1 MSKLSKEDLTLW
13 NLYKAKFKNITK
25 KSDFTELK
33 NIDYSKKKKF
43 LLSDRKDFTINE
55 NALKLL
61 KKKKIQIEA
70 YIDLH
75 GLNQIKAK
83 EKVKNFIKN
92 CFFHKIRH
100 ILIITGKGQNNKG
113 VLKIGAP
120 KWLTEEDTSK
130 FIIGFT
136 TMPQKFGGEG
146 AIYVKIKNMEKYLN
160 N

>member
-25 KSDFTELK
+25 KSDLTELK
-33 NIDYSKKKKF
+33 NIDYSEKKKF

-83 EKVKNFIKN
+83 
-92 CFFHKIRH
+92 
-100 ILIITGKGQNNKG
+100 L
-113 VLKIGAP
+113 
-120 KWLTEEDTSK
+120 
-130 FIIGFT
+130 
-136 TMPQKFGGEG
+136 
-146 AIYVKIKNMEKYLN
+146 
-160 N
+160 